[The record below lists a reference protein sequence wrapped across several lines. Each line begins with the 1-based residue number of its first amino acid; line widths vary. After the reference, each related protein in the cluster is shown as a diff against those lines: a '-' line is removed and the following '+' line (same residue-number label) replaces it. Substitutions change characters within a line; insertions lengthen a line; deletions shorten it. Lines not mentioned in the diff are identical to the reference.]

1 MRSDNAEGLATM
13 QTIDPKTE
21 VTGGELVVD
30 ALRSLGIRHIF
41 GVPGGQ
47 TLAINDAVID
57 HDDITFVAA
66 RHEGAAAVMADAVG
80 RLSGQPGV
88 CLATTGPG
96 ATNLLTGVGGAL
108 RDSSPVIV
116 ITCNNKLPD
125 LGRDDAQAAD
135 HLAIFRPL
143 TKWSLQVADTRSI
156 PRAIHEAAIRAT
168 SGSPGPVLLDFV
180 RTALE
185 GKVPVAD
192 VDYPFTGDTIIRQV
206 PGSRTLADPAVVSR
220 AAAELAGAQRPVIWI
235 GNGVQL
241 SGAEDAVIE
250 LARIL
255 NAPVITT
262 FNSIGAVESDDP
274 HVFGPLSRM
283 GTTVS
288 REVVADADLIVAVG
302 NSLNAISTSRWQ
314 VEVPKIVQIDA
325 DASIIGVNYPKITM
339 GVTGDARSVLGQLT
353 ADLQARPELAQARS
367 SRELWMDSLRKQKQ
381 ALWEAVDSED
391 QGATPMSPVALTSAL
406 RAETPADAIIAVDA
420 GNPGVWSH
428 LWNARKPGR
437 YIKPVGFGNMGFA
450 LPAAIAAK
458 ITEPERPVIAW
469 LGDGSL
475 GMTMGELETVVRER
489 LGICIVVMNDQGY
502 GNIRQEEFLFYGE
515 RYSGVDFSD
524 TDYAAVARGFGM
536 AAHRA
541 DSAQELRQAIRTVLA
556 SGEAGLIDARI
567 DPKVS
572 AWTHPLL
579 VRQG

>member
-1 MRSDNAEGLATM
+1 MKTDNVEGPAVM
-13 QTIDPKTE
+13 STIEAKTE

-47 TLAINDAVID
+47 TLAINDAIID
-57 HDDITFVAA
+57 QDDIAFVTT

-80 RLSGQPGV
+80 RLTGQPGV

-116 ITCNNKLPD
+116 ITCNNRLPD
-125 LGRDDAQAAD
+125 IGRDDAQAAD

-143 TKWSLQVADTRSI
+143 TKWALQVGDTKAI
-156 PRAIHEAAIRAT
+156 PRAIHEAAIRAA
-168 SGSPGPVLLDFV
+168 SGTPGPVLLDFL
-180 RTALE
+180 RSALE
-185 GKVPVAD
+185 ATVPVAE
-192 VDYPFTGDTIIRQV
+192 VDYPFTGSTITRQV
-206 PGSRTLADPAVVSR
+206 PGTRTLADPAVVSD
-220 AAAELAGAQRPVIWI
+220 AADRLLAAKHPVIWA

-241 SGAEDAVIE
+241 SGAEEAVID
-250 LARIL
+250 LAEAL

-262 FNSIGAVESDDP
+262 FNAIGAVESDHP
-274 HVFGPLSRM
+274 NVFGPLSRM
-283 GTTVS
+283 GTKVS
-288 REVVADADLIVAVG
+288 RQVIAEADLVLAVG

-314 VEVPKIVQIDA
+314 LGIPSIVQIDS
-325 DASIIGVNYPKITM
+325 DASIIGVNYPKVTT
-339 GVTGDARSVLGQLT
+339 GVTGDARSVLGQL
-353 ADLQARPELAQARS
+353 QNELAARA
-367 SRELWMDSLRKQKQ
+367 ELAKAAGARDGWMSDLRASKKSF
-381 ALWEAVDSED
+381 WDEVDTVD
-391 QGATPMSPVALTSAL
+391 ATAKPMSPIALTSVL
-406 RAETPADAIIAVDA
+406 RAGTPDDAIIAVDA

-428 LWNARKPGR
+428 MWHARKAGR

-458 ITEPERPVIAW
+458 ITEPDRPVIAW

-475 GMTMGELETVVRER
+475 GMTMGELETVVREN

-502 GNIRQEEFLFYGE
+502 GNIRQEEFHFFGD
-515 RYSGVDFSD
+515 RYSGVDFVE
-524 TDYAAVARGFGM
+524 TDYAAVARGFGI

-541 DSAQELRQAIRTVLA
+541 DTAQELAEAIRTVLE
-556 SGEAGLIDARI
+556 SGKAGLIDARI
-567 DPKVS
+567 DPVIS

-579 VRQG
+579 VRK